1 MAEFQSGHFA
11 SLAPRSIAGNE
22 LGELRISVKR
32 VWVAIIVNLRHAP
45 GRQVIDR
52 LLKKTKMPR
61 LALTHELRAIGEYVL
76 RILWESGVE
85 PSCSAVSRRPA
96 ERSSSGFPH

>member
-1 MAEFQSGHFA
+1 MLSAIGQRGSVAEFQSGHFA
-11 SLAPRSIAGNE
+11 SL
-22 LGELRISVKR
+22 
-32 VWVAIIVNLRHAP
+32 
-45 GRQVIDR
+45 
-52 LLKKTKMPR
+52 KTKMPR

>member
-1 MAEFQSGHFA
+1 MLSAIGQRGSVSEFQSGHFA

-52 LLKKTKMPR
+52 LLKKRKC
-61 LALTHELRAIGEYVL
+61 L
-76 RILWESGVE
+76 
-85 PSCSAVSRRPA
+85 VSL
-96 ERSSSGFPH
+96 